1 MSKFLKI
8 IDVTALSHQHIVY
21 FLLHATGS
29 RSATPRIYT
38 VERTSA
44 SSCAEAIACRRVVS
58 AGVGGGGHPRGGS
71 RSYGERFQRHWASG
85 RRHDAALSIPKRE
98 NTIAKC
104 RDTRT
109 RSLERISVFELA
121 KTKRTIHFPKK
132 NVFFEENQNV
142 EEDHDAAPKL
152 TAIDFSKSRSIS
164 RSIVVDRR
172 LSRFCK

>member
-1 MSKFLKI
+1 M
-8 IDVTALSHQHIVY
+8 Q
-21 FLLHATGS
+21 
-29 RSATPRIYT
+29 
-38 VERTSA
+38 
-44 SSCAEAIACRRVVS
+44 
-58 AGVGGGGHPRGGS
+58 GVGGGGHPRGGS
-71 RSYGERFQRHWASG
+71 RSYGERLQRHWASG

-121 KTKRTIHFPKK
+121 KTKRTVHFPKK

-152 TAIDFSKSRSIS
+152 TAIDFSKTRSIS
-164 RSIVVDRR
+164 RSIVVIVDRR
-172 LSRFCK
+172 LSRFYK